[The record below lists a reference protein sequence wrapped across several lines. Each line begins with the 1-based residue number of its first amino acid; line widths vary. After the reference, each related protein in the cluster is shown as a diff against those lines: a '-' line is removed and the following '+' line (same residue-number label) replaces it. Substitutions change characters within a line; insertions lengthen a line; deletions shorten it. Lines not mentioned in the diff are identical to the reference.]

1 MIHRRRRKRRKEP
14 SKKSSKPELSCCWS
28 IAVDLNPRSNQ
39 PKKAGSQQVARRL
52 YHRGYGATRAENTLS
67 QQPTDSRQPTKNNR
81 EARKSGFFRLSA
93 ATTSLRALTGPLQ
106 VQQPLPNLRR
116 PISRLPQAKKAKVS
130 HSKQVKSRKIHF
142 TLGIS
147 KPFLASNHKTEMDP
161 NG

>member
-1 MIHRRRRKRRKEP
+1 MMINSSSS
-14 SKKSSKPELSCCWS
+14 SKKKERAIEKVKQTW
-28 IAVDLNPRSNQ
+28 AVDLNPRSNQ
-39 PKKAGSQQVARRL
+39 PKKEGSQQIARRL

-67 QQPTDSRQPTKNNR
+67 QQPTDSRHPTKNNR
-81 EARKSGFFRLSA
+81 EARKRRFFCLSA
-93 ATTSLRALTGPLQ
+93 GTTSLRGLTGPLQ

-116 PISRLPQAKKAKVS
+116 PISSLPQAKKAKVS
-130 HSKQVKSRKIHF
+130 HSKQVKSPKIHF